1 MKKILCLNL
10 IILCL
15 ILGFTLS
22 ASATILP
29 PNSKVITG
37 KTTKIYKNKG
47 KRSFMIR
54 VQNREQSLVLQVPEN
69 DPEKL
74 MARIKEYRGKWV
86 TVIYSFPDMTIINIT
101 KQKRKKPKKF

>member
-1 MKKILCLNL
+1 MKKIFCLNL
-10 IILCL
+10 IMVCL

-29 PNSKVITG
+29 PNSRAITG
-37 KTTKIYKNKG
+37 KTTKIYKDKG
-47 KRSFMIR
+47 KRNFMIR

-74 MARIKEYRGKWV
+74 MARIKEYRGKLI
-86 TVIYSFPDMTIINIT
+86 TIIYSYPDMTIINIT
-101 KQKRKKPKKF
+101 KQERKKVKKF